1 MNELALKV
9 YQVDYEFISK
19 NCLNPELWNKV
30 WNLFVYRNYIFTL
43 EISSINVRDNLIWF
57 DLHLSHGSV
66 KKCRTICFHRNT
78 ENYLVLKKQ
87 VNGAMFNLIQD
98 LENYEIHHTDEYYE
112 IDNSRA
118 SEQYML
124 REIAEAF
131 LDDEGVSNSDI
142 RDIYIESYI
151 DNHSRID
158 SSLRNYEIKKQY
170 TILSELY
177 LVYTKAIGDETRHEI
192 VLNKLR
198 NENEEDIEDIISELK
213 EYAEKIENQDQDL
226 IDELTDE
233 LESL

>member
-30 WNLFVYRNYIFTL
+30 WNLFVYRDYVFTL
-43 EISSINVRDNLIWF
+43 EISSINVRDNNIWF
-57 DLHLSHGSV
+57 DLYLSHSGV
-66 KKCRTICFHRNT
+66 KKQRTICFHRDT

-87 VNGAMFNLIQD
+87 VNGAMFNLIQE
-98 LENYEIHHTDEYYE
+98 LENHEIHRTDEYYE
-112 IDNSRA
+112 IDESRD
-118 SEQYML
+118 SEQDML

-158 SSLRNYEIKKQY
+158 SLLLDYETKKQY

-177 LVYTKAIGDETRHEI
+177 LIYTKAIGDETRHEI

>member
-9 YQVDYEFISK
+9 YQVDYEFISR

-30 WNLFVYRNYIFTL
+30 WNLFVYRNYVFTL
-43 EISSINVRDNLIWF
+43 EIADINVRDDVVNFTLA
-57 DLHLSHGSV
+57 L
-66 KKCRTICFHRNT
+66 KKGNHIEYRGVWFHRNT

-87 VNGAMFNLIQD
+87 INGAMFSLIED
-98 LENYEIHHTDEYYE
+98 FERYEIEKSDEYE
-112 IDNSRA
+112 DIENSRS
-118 SEQYML
+118 SEEDML
-124 REIAEAF
+124 REIAESF
-131 LDDEGVSNSDI
+131 LDSEGVSNADI
-142 RDIYIESYI
+142 RDVYTENYVY
-151 DNHSRID
+151 NHSRID
-158 SSLRNYEIKKQY
+158 SLLSNYKSNKHYIV
-170 TILSELY
+170 LSELY
-177 LVYTKAIGDETRHEI
+177 LIYTKAIGDENRHKI